1 MRPVRELI
9 KCDICA
15 GKADKLN
22 YAIFLKPVTNDILV

>member
-1 MRPVRELI
+1 MRLVRGLI

-22 YAIFLKPVTNDILV
+22 YAIFLKPVTNNILV